1 MITAE
6 QYQKAIAQIDAL
18 HNADP
23 NTVEHDAQTVSAEW
37 LYSERMLQILLLHTP
52 SADYVLKL
60 AAKCQHNKRW
70 EIPRSTFEINKKG
83 YYQWRAAIMEHQLAV
98 TTQALHQSGL
108 EAADIELVCNALRS
122 KNDKTHAQ
130 AAIIEDVACLV
141 FIKWYLVD
149 FASQFDVEKATV
161 ILKKTAA
168 KMTDYGISI
177 IPQTAPNDKVMQ
189 ILQLLSPP
197 AGADLQSVT

>member
-83 YYQWRAAIMEHQLAV
+83 YYQWRAAIMEHQLAA

-141 FIKWYLVD
+141 FIKWYLLD

-189 ILQLLSPP
+189 ILQLLNS
-197 AGADLQSVT
+197 

>member
-1 MITAE
+1 MITSE

-83 YYQWRAAIMEHQLAV
+83 YYQWRAAIMEHQLAA
-98 TTQALHQSGL
+98 TTEALRQSGL
-108 EAADIELVCNALRS
+108 EATDIELVCNALRS

-197 AGADLQSVT
+197 AP

>member
-6 QYQKAIAQIDAL
+6 QYQIAIAQIDAL

-23 NTVEHDAQTVSAEW
+23 NTVEHDGQAVSAEW

-52 SADYVLKL
+52 NADYVLKL

-98 TTQALHQSGL
+98 TTEALRQSGI

-122 KNDKTHAQ
+122 KNDKTHMQ

-177 IPQTAPNDKVMQ
+177 IPKTAPNDKVMQ
-189 ILQLLSPP
+189 ILQLLNS
-197 AGADLQSVT
+197 

>member
-83 YYQWRAAIMEHQLAV
+83 YYQWRAAIMEHQLAA
-98 TTQALHQSGL
+98 TTEALRQSGI
-108 EAADIELVCNALRS
+108 EATDIELVCNALRS

-197 AGADLQSVT
+197 AP